1 MREQIITPNEF
12 LQKIANIDN
21 RIMRANSE
29 ELIFNENFEDTIES
43 SSESE
48 SDTDDDPSNCIVC
61 NKNKIEVLLI
71 PCAHLCCCK
80 KCWEIQKSITDSKGR
95 PICPLCKTGVKKF
108 TFVEI

>member
-1 MREQIITPNEF
+1 MREQIITPIEF

-21 RIMRANSE
+21 RIMRVNSE
-29 ELIFNENFEDTIES
+29 ELINENFDDSIES

-48 SDTDDDPSNCIVC
+48 SDTDDPSNCIVC

-80 KCWEIQKSITDSKGR
+80 KCWENQKSITDSKGR

-108 TFVEI
+108 SFAEI